1 MLMRFAL
8 IFFVIAI
15 IGAIVFTEFYGETE
29 LIIPESTSVDG
40 AIIETGLELD
50 ENNLIVAFS
59 DTFKINQDFYIHF
72 ENNGPFEH
80 EQVTFQLI
88 DTTNDQILAQEQY
101 DVEIDDHDLY
111 SLVFFSSPGLYRIVA
126 IVGDQIRATR
136 EVVIEQ

>member
-72 ENNGPFEH
+72 ENNGPFE
-80 EQVTFQLI
+80 
-88 DTTNDQILAQEQY
+88 ILAQEQY
-101 DVEIDDHDLY
+101 DVDIDDHDLY

>member
-1 MLMRFAL
+1 MLMRIAL

-15 IGAIVFTEFYGETE
+15 IGAIIFTEFYGGTE
-29 LIIPESTSVDG
+29 LTIPESTSVDG

-50 ENNLIVAFS
+50 ENNLIIALS

-80 EQVTFQLI
+80 EQVTFQLV
-88 DTTNDQILAQEQY
+88 DSTNDQILAQEQY

>member
-1 MLMRFAL
+1 MLIRFAL

-15 IGAIVFTEFYGETE
+15 IGAIIFTGFFGDTE
-29 LIIPESTSVDG
+29 PRTPESTSVDG

-59 DTFKINQDFYIHF
+59 DTFKINQYFYIHF

-80 EQVTFQLI
+80 EQVTFQLV

-101 DVEIDDHDLY
+101 EVEPDEHDRY

>member
-72 ENNGPFEH
+72 ENNGPFEQ
-80 EQVTFQLI
+80 EQVTFQLV

-101 DVEIDDHDLY
+101 DVEVDDHDLY